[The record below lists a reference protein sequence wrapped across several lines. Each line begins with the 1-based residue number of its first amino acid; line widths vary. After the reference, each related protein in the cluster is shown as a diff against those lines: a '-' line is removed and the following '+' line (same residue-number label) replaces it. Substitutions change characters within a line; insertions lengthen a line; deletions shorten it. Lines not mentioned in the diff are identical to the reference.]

1 MNPLNSPLEVGVR
14 ALALLAE
21 SHPEPMDLS
30 QLVMLDYALLH
41 SAEFDGPPSLHP
53 DLPARAGE
61 LGMKRRVLEQGL
73 LVLIRAGLAG
83 IEAHHDG
90 LMYRA
95 TERGPAFMDILETP
109 YADRLRNRAEWAV
122 NKYAPRIDTDTAT
135 HDLISRPAHTP
146 LPPEAHR
153 D

>member
-21 SHPEPMDLS
+21 SHPEPMDLA
-30 QLVMLDYALLH
+30 QLVVLDYALLH

-53 DLPARAGE
+53 DLPARTGE

-83 IEAHHDG
+83 IEAHQQG

-95 TERGPAFMDILETP
+95 TERGPAFIDILETP
-109 YADRLRNRAEWAV
+109 YVDRLRDRAEWV
-122 NKYAPRIDTDTAT
+122 VHEYAPYIEVDAVTR
-135 HDLISRPAHTP
+135 DLINRPADTL
-146 LPPEAHR
+146 LPHEVHR